1 MAVPL
6 AQYQVSPAE
15 TGVTGKHN
23 AGEVGVMAAGCWV
36 PAASKEW
43 LDELKLT
50 NGRKIVFPPG
60 SVAPATSNK
69 HSSEIINFEDFIFL
83 SICIVRIDASSR
95 RKLDIKMVLPALVR

>member
-36 PAASKEW
+36 PAAIN
-43 LDELKLT
+43 ELLGEPKLT

-60 SVAPATSNK
+60 SVAPATNNK

-95 RKLDIKMVLPALVR
+95 RKLDIKI